1 MIQRRLFGLFAA
13 GAAAILFYAASGVR
27 SSRGGEPSA
36 EQLAAAART
45 KTVWSDVYTI
55 DRKYRSMMG
64 PASDQDVRLLD
75 VEPAELL
82 WITGYQ
88 AEMVGPDGESPQLPE
103 LMCHSNLDLDVESHK
118 AVLGANDAFSMRLFT
133 LSQGQLRA
141 RFPAGFGIPILSDE
155 TLDLTTQVLNL
166 NFDEETL
173 RSPAFGGSL
182 QVRHKVSIEYVRD
195 REIEGRMKPL
205 FPIAGYGL
213 TLLEGD
219 GGYFGVRRP
228 DEETHG
234 PGCLAGDNASD
245 NTYEDD
251 MGRKF
256 TGHWVVPPGREVNR
270 TLVTRLMRVPYD
282 TTIHYIAVH
291 LHPFAESLELRD
303 LTTGTSLFK
312 SEAKNFEGRIGLARV
327 DYLESVEGIEVFA
340 DHEYEMVS
348 IYNNTTD
355 EPQDSMAVMY
365 MYLWDREL
373 DRRLERGAVPRLA
386 G

>member
-1 MIQRRLFGLFAA
+1 MTQRRLLSLLAS
-13 GAAAILFYAASGVR
+13 AAAAAALYVALGAPA
-27 SSRGGEPSA
+27 SRGGEPSA
-36 EQLAAAART
+36 EQLAAASHT
-45 KTVWSDVYTI
+45 KTVWSEVYTI

-64 PASDQDVRLLD
+64 PSGDQDVVLLD

-82 WITGYQ
+82 WITGYE
-88 AEMVGPDGESPQLPE
+88 AEMVGPDGQSPQLPE
-103 LMCHSNLDLDVESHK
+103 LMCHSNLDLDVGTHQ
-118 AVLGANDAFSMRLFT
+118 AVLGTNEAFSMRLFT
-133 LSQGQLRA
+133 LSQGQLSA
-141 RFPAGFGIPILSDE
+141 RFPAGFGIPIMSTE

-166 NFDEETL
+166 NIEDQPLE
-173 RSPAFGGSL
+173 
-182 QVRHKVSIEYVRD
+182 VRHKVSIEFVRD
-195 REIEGRMKPL
+195 RDVKGRMKPL

-219 GGYFGVRRP
+219 AGYFGVRRP
-228 DEETHG
+228 DEGVHG
-234 PGCLAGDNASD
+234 PGCLVGDNASD
-245 NTYEDD
+245 NTYEDSQ
-251 MGRKF
+251 GRKF

-303 LTTGTSLFK
+303 LTTGESLFK
-312 SEAKNFEGRIGLARV
+312 SEAKNLDGRIGLTHV
-327 DYLESVEGIEVFA
+327 DHLESAEGIEVFA

-348 IYNNTTD
+348 VYNNTSD

-373 DRRLERGAVPRLA
+373 DRRLERGDAPRLA